1 MHMLG
6 KLLVSLLTSLPLK
19 VGVAPPEMTMAQ
31 GPVGVS
37 ATMEV
42 VLAPKADALCNGGL
56 LLGFYFCGKR
66 RKLGILKSRK
76 YLERSERNSEKMF
89 YSLKYIKIFN
99 L

>member
-1 MHMLG
+1 M
-6 KLLVSLLTSLPLK
+6 
-19 VGVAPPEMTMAQ
+19 GVAPAEMATVQ

-42 VLAPKADALCNGGL
+42 VLAPKVDALCNGGL
-56 LLGFYFCGKR
+56 LLGFYFCGRR

-76 YLERSERNSEKMF
+76 YLERSERNDEKTF
-89 YSLKYIKIFN
+89 YSLKYIKIFS